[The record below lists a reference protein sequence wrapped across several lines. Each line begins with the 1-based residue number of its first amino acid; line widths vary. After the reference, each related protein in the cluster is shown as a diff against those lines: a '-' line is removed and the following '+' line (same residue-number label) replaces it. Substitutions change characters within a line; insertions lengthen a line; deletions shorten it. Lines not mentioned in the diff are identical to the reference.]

1 VTFAASADVLVALFF
16 AESQPPLAVGSRDRG
31 GSVFDDECVELFVAL
46 ATDPGRY
53 VEVVANP
60 AGAVY
65 TALVSNPDGSRRTWT
80 VTPVE
85 VPGVSARVLGS
96 PGDAGPAGFRTWSCR
111 LEVPWREVG
120 TKPPAEGE
128 ERRANA
134 FRIARGAAGTRHLA
148 LSPTFRADPPDFHVP
163 SRFARLSFARL
174 L

>member
-1 VTFAASADVLVALFF
+1 MTFAASADVLVALFC
-16 AESQPPLAVGSRDRG
+16 AESQPPLSVGSSGRG
-31 GSVFDDECVELFVAL
+31 GRVFDDECVELFVGFP
-46 ATDPGRY
+46 TDPGRY

-65 TALVSNPDGSRRTWT
+65 TALVSNPDGSRRTWR

-85 VPGVSARVLGS
+85 VRGVSARILGS
-96 PGDAGPAGFRTWSCR
+96 PGDAAPSEFSAWSCR
-111 LEVPWREVG
+111 LEVPWREMG
-120 TKPPAEGE
+120 GSPPADGE
-128 ERRANA
+128 ERRVNA
-134 FRIARGAAGTRHLA
+134 FRIARGASGTRHLA